1 MPTPMV
7 TYDPINRELRTVPDF
22 FAARNTSMELLS
34 WCEGIKKGAKIKE
47 NVPLADIFWDDGT
60 SEVLTAPPGCA
71 GVIESTN
78 RRILYENLH
87 KSPSQWLLR
96 IRKA

>member
-7 TYDPINRELRTVPDF
+7 TYDPITREVRTVPDF

-34 WCEGIKKGAKIKE
+34 WSKGIKKGVKIKE
-47 NVPLADIFWDDGT
+47 NTELANIFWDDGT

-87 KSPSQWLLR
+87 IPPSQWLLR
-96 IRKA
+96 LREA